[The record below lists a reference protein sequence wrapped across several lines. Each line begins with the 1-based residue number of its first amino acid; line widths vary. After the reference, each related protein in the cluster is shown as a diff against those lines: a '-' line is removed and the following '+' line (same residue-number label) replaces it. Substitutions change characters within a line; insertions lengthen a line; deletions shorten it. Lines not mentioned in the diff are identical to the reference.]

1 MLTFKIYGI
10 LLAMQIK
17 ISPIQIQ
24 KQILAPSMRQSIEV
38 LLLPITELHTAI
50 EQELQENPLLEID
63 EEKAILEQ
71 NTINDFINKSL
82 QQASE
87 TVSFRNDDFSQ
98 DEEFYE
104 KPISN
109 VKILEDYLLEQLRFE
124 VSISLEQKIGEFIIG
139 NLNEDGYLTC
149 GCEEIAQTL
158 HTDLSVVERV
168 LKVIQNFD
176 PLGIAARDLRECLC
190 AQISTRFGTDAELMI
205 RIITEY
211 FDELARKRHQEIA
224 QQLKISVEK
233 VKKLVKAIA
242 SLEPKPARNY
252 RSIRSS
258 NYIQPDVFIL
268 KDEERGYYVEVSREG
283 VPTFRVNVYYRNLLM
298 RPELSEKD
306 REFIQE
312 KFRNATNFIKSIEQ
326 RGHTLRRI
334 AEYILIKQMGFW
346 DRGED
351 LVPMI
356 LKDVARAIDRNEST
370 ISRAI
375 NNKYIDTPRGLFP
388 LKFFFSQG
396 IPSGDDRNGG
406 VASNSVKEEIWA
418 IIDSEDKASPLSDQ
432 EIYHYLSQKNMPIA
446 RRTIS
451 KYRQALKIL
460 PSNLR
465 KV

>member
-1 MLTFKIYGI
+1 MTFKIYGI

-17 ISPIQIQ
+17 ISPLQIQ

-38 LLLPITELHTAI
+38 LLLPITELQAAI
-50 EQELQENPLLEID
+50 DQELQENPLLEID
-63 EEKAILEQ
+63 EEKAVLEQ
-71 NTINDFINKSL
+71 SPLNEIINKSL
-82 QQASE
+82 QQISE
-87 TVSFRNDDFSQ
+87 AASFRDGDFSR
-98 DEEFYE
+98 DEEFHE

-109 VKILEDYLLEQLRFE
+109 VKVLEEYLLEQLRFE
-124 VSISLEQKIGEFIIG
+124 VSSPLEQRIGEFIVG

-158 HTDLSVVERV
+158 HTDPVTVERV
-168 LKVIQNFD
+168 LSVIQNFD
-176 PLGIAARDLRECLC
+176 PLGIASRDLKECLC
-190 AQISTRFGTDAELMI
+190 VQTLTRFGADAGLMT
-205 RIITEY
+205 RIVGEH
-211 FDELARKRHQEIA
+211 FDELARKRYHEIA
-224 QQLKISVEK
+224 QRLRIPVEK
-233 VKKLVKAIA
+233 VKDLARSIA
-242 SLEPKPARNY
+242 GLEPKPARNY
-252 RSIRSS
+252 RPIRSS
-258 NYIQPDVFIL
+258 IYIQPDAFIL
-268 KDEERGYYVEVSREG
+268 KDQERGYYVEVSREG
-283 VPTFRVNVYYRNLLM
+283 VPAFRVNAYYRNLLA
-298 RPELSEKD
+298 RPELSAKD

-375 NNKYIDTPRGLFP
+375 SNKYIDTPRGLFP

-396 IPSGDDRNGG
+396 IPSTDDGNGG
-406 VASNSVKEEIWA
+406 VVSRSVKDEIQA
-418 IIDSEDKASPLSDQ
+418 IIDSEDKTSPLSDQ
-432 EIYHYLSQKNMPIA
+432 EIYHYLSQRNMPVA

-451 KYRQALKIL
+451 KYRQALRIL